1 MVPKF
6 LSMRCQNMSN
16 KIQNTLQVIGSLPGT
31 LQLGKF
37 MSVFNSTLIGSRDAF
52 DPSGI
57 LSTIEH
63 GDQVLVLDSKKLP
76 SDWYQDVLTD
86 FLPEDHHHPMK
97 VPENQSPLSFPE
109 NFSLSQDSIPRV
121 LVFTTMLC
129 LSLIS

>member
-1 MVPKF
+1 
-6 LSMRCQNMSN
+6 
-16 KIQNTLQVIGSLPGT
+16 
-31 LQLGKF
+31 

-109 NFSLSQDSIPRV
+109 NFSLSKDSIPPV
-121 LVFTTMLC
+121 FVFTTMLC
-129 LSLIS
+129 LSLLSKVKKGNVDGTFYMATKREVKERFPNDKIIPF